1 MYRYL
6 CFPFER
12 TEPQPLW
19 KNHGPQIVSLL
30 RSMNHDG
37 KVKPKDLNKRI
48 LSKMKGLSSG
58 NIDHA
63 LPNVSLTLVFVTHQS
78 S

>member
-1 MYRYL
+1 
-6 CFPFER
+6 
-12 TEPQPLW
+12 
-19 KNHGPQIVSLL
+19 
-30 RSMNHDG
+30 MNHDG